1 MKTLPRKARRKL
13 RSPPEQP
20 EQPNA
25 VMVETGT
32 MFAGLQTFVLVPISS
47 GLDPKVMATEFTKQI
62 NKLRAIAAQPD
73 LKELAIMSANNID
86 KMKSN
91 ALGSEN

>member
-13 RSPPEQP
+13 TKPP

-32 MFAGLQTFVLVPISS
+32 KFAGLQTFVLVPISS
-47 GLDPKVMATEFTKQI
+47 GLDPKVMAAEFTKQI

-86 KMKSN
+86 KMVSN
-91 ALGSEN
+91 ALESEN